1 MFDQNPNILREETLE
16 KEKKVSVSIEL
27 DCLFRILQLI
37 EPLLLRDH
45 TRRAKGV
52 I

>member
-37 EPLLLRDH
+37 LLRDH